1 MDYVYIV
8 QCRDKSLY
16 TGYTTDL
23 KKRIQAHNA
32 GKGAKYTRGRGPV
45 TLVYWEECENK
56 SLALSREAKIK
67 KLPRNK
73 KLELVES
80 NVEKVNKLLQ
90 G

>member
-8 QCRDKSLY
+8 QCRDKTLY
-16 TGYTTDL
+16 TGYTKNL

-45 TLVYWEECENK
+45 ALVYWEECKNK
-56 SLALSREAKIK
+56 SLALSREAAIK
-67 KLPRNK
+67 KLPRDK

-80 NVEKVNKLLQ
+80 KIEKVNELLQ

>member
-8 QCRDKSLY
+8 RCRDKTLY

-45 TLVYWEECENK
+45 TLVYWEKCENK